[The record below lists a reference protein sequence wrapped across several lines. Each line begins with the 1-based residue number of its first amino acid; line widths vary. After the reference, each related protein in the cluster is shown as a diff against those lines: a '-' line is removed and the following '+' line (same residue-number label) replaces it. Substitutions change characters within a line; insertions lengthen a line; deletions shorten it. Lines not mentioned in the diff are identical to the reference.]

1 MDKILLVGNSGLLKE
16 KNIVD
21 VIDSFDIVCRFNWGG
36 SKISMDKYKKYIGT
50 KKNIWFNLNI
60 VNLIEDRKITTNKE
74 KIKYLNSYDKI
85 YIAGIDWVMF
95 PELKSTHYSIENFL
109 DLTSEQIDMIRASDL
124 INLSEIFD
132 TDINNVWIF
141 PNNYCELIR
150 LEIPLL
156 SNNIPTTGL
165 KSIHFLLKQYKK
177 IYLCGFDGFKGF
189 HFYDEEISNMMEK
202 DKKMWNEN
210 EGGHSG
216 KREMEYIRQLEKENK
231 IEFIT

>member
-1 MDKILLVGNSGLLKE
+1 MTQSVLDKLLNKVVYLDLTDKPEREENPYYYVL
-16 KNIVD
+16 
-21 VIDSFDIVCRFNWGG
+21 RF
-36 SKISMDKYKKYIGT
+36 
-50 KKNIWFNLNI
+50 
-60 VNLIEDRKITTNKE
+60 
-74 KIKYLNSYDKI
+74 
-85 YIAGIDWVMF
+85 
-95 PELKSTHYSIENFL
+95 
-109 DLTSEQIDMIRASDL
+109 LTSEQFDMIRASDL

-202 DKKMWNEN
+202 DKKMWNQN